1 MSSNEPSQFEATQG
15 ALPRVLFIDDE
26 PNVLAGMQRLLR
38 REYQV
43 VVSDSPTAGLR
54 VLEHEG
60 PFAVVVSDMRMP
72 GMDGASL
79 LGLARMRAP
88 DTSRILL
95 TGHAEL
101 ESAIA
106 AVNKGK
112 ILRFLTKPC
121 GPEHLRQALAAAV
134 EQHRLVTSER
144 QLLDQTLRGSVQALT
159 EILALAHP
167 EAFGRARR
175 LRELVQ
181 RLSAHAGQSCGWDVE
196 IAAMLSHIGA
206 ISLTAPTAARLYRGE
221 ALSDVEL
228 AQVARLPRVAERI
241 LGNIPRLE
249 QVRAILRHQ
258 NTDYDARPSAR
269 GEPSGDELPW
279 GARALRLLV
288 DWDQHEAR
296 GLTSEAALAELRATP
311 GRYDPRG
318 LAALEALVAERDKR
332 YVRRSVMLTALLVGT
347 VVDQDICARD
357 GKLLVARGQEVSE
370 SVLERLHNHQRLVGI
385 VQPIRVLSAAIDG
398 SAAA

>member
-1 MSSNEPSQFEATQG
+1 MSTATPPEP

-26 PNVLAGMQRLLR
+26 PNVLAGMQRMLR
-38 REYQV
+38 REYEV
-43 VVSDSPTAGLR
+43 VVSDSPAAGLR
-54 VLEHEG
+54 VLENEG

-79 LGLARMRAP
+79 LGLARARAP
-88 DTSRILL
+88 ETSRILL

-101 ESAIA
+101 EAAIA
-106 AVNKGK
+106 AVNRGK
-112 ILRFLTKPC
+112 VLRFLTKPC
-121 GPEHLRQALAAAV
+121 DPEQLRGALAAAV

-181 RLSAHAGQSCGWDVE
+181 RLSEHARQSCGWDVE

-206 ISLTAPTAARLYRGE
+206 IALTAPTAGRLYRGE
-221 ALSDVEL
+221 ALSEVEL
-228 AQVARLPRVAERI
+228 AQVARLPLLAERI
-241 LGNIPRLE
+241 LANIPRLE

-258 NTDYDARPSAR
+258 STDFAAPATAR
-269 GEPSGDELPW
+269 GEPTGAELPW

-288 DWDQHEAR
+288 DWDQLEAR
-296 GLTSEAALAELRATP
+296 GLAPELALSELRSRP
-311 GRYDPRG
+311 GRYDPSA
-318 LAALEALVAERDKR
+318 LAALECIVGERSKR
-332 YVRRSVMLTALLVGT
+332 YMRRSVMLTELLVGS
-347 VVDQDICARD
+347 VIDQDICTRD

-370 SVLERLHNHQRLVGI
+370 NLLERLHNYQRQVGI
-385 VQPIRVLSAAIDG
+385 VQPIRVLSAVASG
-398 SAAA
+398 PLAA

>member
-1 MSSNEPSQFEATQG
+1 MTATTPPEP

-26 PNVLAGMQRLLR
+26 PNVLAGMQRMLR
-38 REYQV
+38 REYEV
-43 VVSDSPTAGLR
+43 VVSDSPAAGLR
-54 VLEHEG
+54 MLEHEG

-88 DTSRILL
+88 DTSRVLL

-101 ESAIA
+101 EAAIA

-112 ILRFLTKPC
+112 VLRFLTKPC
-121 GPEHLRQALAAAV
+121 DPEHLRYALAAAV

-181 RLSAHAGQSCGWDVE
+181 RLSEHARESCGWDVE

-206 ISLTAPTAARLYRGE
+206 IALTAPTAARLYRGE
-221 ALSDVEL
+221 ELSEAER
-228 AQVARLPRVAERI
+228 AQVARLPLVAERI
-241 LGNIPRLE
+241 LGNIPRLD
-249 QVRAILRHQ
+249 QVRAIFRHQ
-258 NTDYDARPSAR
+258 NADFDAPAAAR
-269 GEPSGDELPW
+269 GEPAGAELPW
-279 GARALRLLV
+279 GARALHLLV
-288 DWDQHEAR
+288 DWDQLEAR
-296 GLTSEAALAELRATP
+296 GLAPEAALRELRLRQ
-311 GRYDPRG
+311 GRYDPSA
-318 LAALEALVAERDKR
+318 LAALEALVAERNKR
-332 YVRRSVMLTALLVGT
+332 YVRRSVMLPELLVGT
-347 VVDQDICARD
+347 VVDQDICTRD

-385 VQPIRVLSAAIDG
+385 AQPIRVLSAASDG
-398 SAAA
+398 TLAA